1 MKANDIHIK
10 GTHGDISPL
19 TSESKYPVVRKRF
32 IESVSSVDKDGMN
45 LQQNLHPDFVTYLP
59 GIEYFVLGNGDI
71 QAVVQHSLDKTGPS
85 SQSLFGLT
93 LMDPERFSRKWSTFL
108 FHPENGFSRTSAKLS
123 LDGKTYPLVR
133 LSHRDFG
140 WKHVKN
146 VPILSVGWVVHGFE
160 VNEEFFVPNEGGLIF
175 RRIQVRNRNK
185 KKIDTGISLELVPNF
200 ALFDE
205 IYSDQKTRVVKAHG
219 FRDLTLSCLEKDVI
233 TSGRYNISVA
243 LGRLRPGE
251 TRSAR
256 FVYSIKEEDKCMSD
270 RSERKIWEK
279 TVDYWASKNY
289 VQTGNDVLDH
299 MYDVSKI
306 GFRALTARSG
316 KYDGALWMYNME
328 WVRDEAMIVL
338 GMLQTGM
345 FREAGIMIERI
356 LTKLVDARGR
366 TMESGRW
373 FPFDYTELD
382 QNGQLLYTIWA
393 YACWTGDYRFL
404 KENWKK
410 IELVAEF
417 PLREAFWDKNSKL
430 LHNKREFWERSDSH
444 GVEDGF
450 ELVYQFWVVLGLEK
464 AVELAE
470 RLGYKE
476 SSARWQTA
484 ASEIKNATLCNGRF
498 RLIEDG
504 HLVKRRT
511 RDGRWQKQMIPLDR
525 TSMPRGSPLATI
537 EKPSC
542 EPDTCEVM
550 PIAYG
555 MIDPN
560 GELSHNT
567 LGWVEH
573 LWNQHWDS
581 GGYSRY
587 NVFSEP
593 DPPAPWPLAS
603 LFMARAH
610 VEAGD
615 YRRVWRS
622 INWVHR
628 LKGGSSGAWFER
640 YGQSITPPSPPVG
653 IVGWASSEITSLI
666 VQHII
671 GLRPGLDRFT
681 VRPKLLDGLSQIR
694 GRFKVR
700 GSHIDLLLSRSEDQ
714 RFGAVNGKRIRLE
727 ANSLILPYPSDGRHL
742 KIELHV

>member
-1 MKANDIHIK
+1 MKAKDIRIK
-10 GTHGDISPL
+10 EAHGDISPI
-19 TSESKYPVVRKRF
+19 TSESRDPVVRRRL
-32 IESVSSVDKDGMN
+32 IESISSIDRSKMSP
-45 LQQNLHPDFVTYLP
+45 QQNLHPDFVTYLP
-59 GIEYFVLGNGDI
+59 GIEYFILGNGDI
-71 QAVVQHSLDKTGPS
+71 QAVVQHCLERTGPS

-108 FHPENGFSRTSAKLS
+108 FHPENGFSRTAAKLR

-133 LSHRDFG
+133 TSPRTVA
-140 WKHVKN
+140 WKHVAN
-146 VPILSVGWVVHGFE
+146 VPVLSVGWIAQGFD
-160 VNEEFFVPNEGGLIF
+160 VTEEFFVPNEGGLLF
-175 RRIQVRNRNK
+175 RRIRVTNRNDR
-185 KKIDTGISLELVPNF
+185 KIDAGISLDLVPNF

-205 IYSDQKTRVVKAHG
+205 IDSDQKTRSVRAHG
-219 FRDLTLSCLEKDVI
+219 FRDLTLSCLEKDVT

-251 TRSAR
+251 SESAR
-256 FVYSIKEEDKCMSD
+256 FVYSIKKEDQWTSD
-270 RSERKIWEK
+270 RSEGKIWEE
-279 TVDYWASKNY
+279 TVDYWDSKNQ
-289 VQTGNDVLDH
+289 VQTENNILDH
-299 MYDVSKI
+299 LYEVSKI

-366 TMESGRW
+366 AMESGRW

-382 QNGQLLYTIWA
+382 QNGQLLYAIWA
-393 YACWTGDYRFL
+393 YACWTGDYHFL
-404 KENWKK
+404 VKNWKK
-410 IELVAEF
+410 IGLVAEF
-417 PLREAFWDKNSKL
+417 PLQEAFWDKDSKL

-450 ELVYQFWVVLGLEK
+450 ELAYQFWVVLGLEK
-464 AVELAE
+464 GVELAE
-470 RLGYKE
+470 KLGYRE
-476 SSARWQTA
+476 LSERWGKA
-484 ASEIKNATLCNGRF
+484 AFEIKNAILYNKKF

-511 RDGRWQKQMIPLDR
+511 RDGRWQKLMIPPDR
-525 TSMPRGSPLATI
+525 TSMPGGSPLATI

-550 PIAYG
+550 PITYG
-555 MIDPN
+555 MIDPK
-560 GELSHNT
+560 GELSRNT
-567 LGWVEH
+567 LRWIEH

-587 NVFSEP
+587 NVLSEP

-610 VEAGD
+610 IEAGD
-615 YRRVWRS
+615 YRKVWRS
-622 INWVHR
+622 VNWVRR
-628 LKGGSSGAWFER
+628 LKGGNSGAWFER

-666 VQHII
+666 VHHII
-671 GLRPGLDRFT
+671 GFRPGLDRFT
-681 VRPKLLDGLSQIR
+681 IRPKLLYGLRQIR
-694 GRFKVR
+694 GTFKVR
-700 GSHIDLLLSRSEDQ
+700 ESNVDLLLTRT
-714 RFGAVNGKRIRLE
+714 RKKPFGLLNGKRVGLD
-727 ANSLILPYPSDGRHL
+727 ANSLIVPYPSERRHL